1 MAFCSRAR
9 ARQSGE
15 VKLSEQCKLA
25 TLETLCAR
33 IMGSLPLIC
42 IVATLSNNLIE
53 HDWRKTYVLHLMDG
67 HSPGTPSCIP
77 FSVLLM
83 VKGID
88 WVGAV
93 ICIGLFDMWNAWM
106 GSTRVQV

>member
-1 MAFCSRAR
+1 
-9 ARQSGE
+9 
-15 VKLSEQCKLA
+15 
-25 TLETLCAR
+25 
-33 IMGSLPLIC
+33 
-42 IVATLSNNLIE
+42 
-53 HDWRKTYVLHLMDG
+53 MDG